1 MLDIG
6 LYFCYTLLIVAAVS
20 AIVLPLIK
28 AVGEPRSLLRSLIG
42 VGALIVVFGIAYAVA
57 DSSVRPS
64 WLVLGIGETTSKV
77 IGAGLITFYVVLVL
91 AFVGLIFSEINK
103 ALK

>member
-1 MLDIG
+1 MLDVG

-28 AVGEPRSLLRSLIG
+28 AAAEPRTLVRSLIG
-42 VGALIVVFGIAYAVA
+42 VAALLVIFGIAFALS
-57 DSSVRPS
+57 DSSVKPT
-64 WLVLGIGETTSKV
+64 WLVQGIGETSSKV
-77 IGAGLITFYVVLVL
+77 IGAGLITFYTVLVL